1 MDNRIQMKPK
11 ERINVGNELVRR
23 LKSFNEILE
32 KTDRL
37 PGSLT
42 CRTIRLQLEPK
53 GYGGDDVKKVRKL
66 LGVSQPLFAQ
76 FAGVSVASIR
86 DWEQDIKP
94 PSKPVCRLMDEI
106 FHNPDYFKQ
115 RLRDLSK
122 PVNAE

>member
-11 ERINVGNELVRR
+11 ERINVGKELVRR

-32 KTDRL
+32 KTDKL

-53 GYGGDDVKKVRKL
+53 GYAGEDVKRVRKL

-106 FHNPDYFKQ
+106 FFNPDYFKK

-122 PVNAE
+122 PVNAG